1 MHFSNMKS
9 ALVSSSPYEPA
20 HGLFLLATAEVT
32 SPQPLLEQFNCFMQH
47 VEQAL
52 VDIEAGCMKKAPH
65 GGFSRFTY
73 LLA

>member
-1 MHFSNMKS
+1 MKS

-20 HGLFLLATAEVT
+20 SGLFLLAADVAPQQPWWAQISCFVQRIEQQLVT
-32 SPQPLLEQFNCFMQH
+32 VELE
-47 VEQAL
+47 
-52 VDIEAGCMKKAPH
+52 CMKKAPL